1 MGSTAMDSDGAQ
13 WGLKGWCVECIG
25 KANKLSTDVTNHGAA
40 AKTRDRDVVGQDC
53 EATRS
58 GSMLHK

>member
-1 MGSTAMDSDGAQ
+1 MCGTAMDSDGAQ
-13 WGLKGWCVECIG
+13 WGLKGWCVECVG
-25 KANKLSTDVTNHGAA
+25 QSNKLSANVANNGAA
-40 AKTRDRDVVGQDC
+40 AKTRNWNVVGQDY